1 MKSVLFIALVIGS
14 FIACDTPETTT
25 GNAVDSTNVN
35 KMDTTPTTV
44 DTTMNKPDTTMNKTD
59 TTTRRDSLR

>member
-1 MKSVLFIALVIGS
+1 MKSILFIALVLGS
-14 FIACDTPETTT
+14 FIACDTPNTTT

-35 KMDTTPTTV
+35 KTDTTMNRT
-44 DTTMNKPDTTMNKTD
+44 DTTMNKPDTTMNRTD